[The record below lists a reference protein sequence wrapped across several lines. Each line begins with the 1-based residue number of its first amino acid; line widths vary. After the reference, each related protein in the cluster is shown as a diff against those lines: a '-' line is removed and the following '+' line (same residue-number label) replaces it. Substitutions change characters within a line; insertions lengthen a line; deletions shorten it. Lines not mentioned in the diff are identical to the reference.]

1 MIIDAHC
8 HAEEN
13 EAGWNH
19 PPELLIDLM
28 DKAGVD
34 ISYITTYGEY
44 PYMENAGELLVS
56 YCRKYP
62 GRLYG
67 FVRINPNGGEKG
79 NEYLRRLVKKY
90 PEEIRGVKL
99 HPISNGLK
107 PYHPNCLKLFH
118 TCAELDIPLF
128 THCCDRVCAQP
139 WQIAMAVRECPDT
152 QFVCHIGGF
161 FHGDEMIRVAQ
172 QYSNIMLD
180 TSSVPYPELIRKA
193 IETIGS
199 DRVVYASDNPAG
211 DPLVDIAKIEK
222 LNLRKDIYEK
232 IMYRN
237 AAALIKLDL
246 QEEKND
252 NRW

>member
-1 MIIDAHC
+1 
-8 HAEEN
+8 
-13 EAGWNH
+13 
-19 PPELLIDLM
+19 
-28 DKAGVD
+28 
-34 ISYITTYGEY
+34 
-44 PYMENAGELLVS
+44 
-56 YCRKYP
+56 
-62 GRLYG
+62 
-67 FVRINPNGGEKG
+67 
-79 NEYLRRLVKKY
+79 
-90 PEEIRGVKL
+90 
-99 HPISNGLK
+99 
-107 PYHPNCLKLFH
+107 
-118 TCAELDIPLF
+118 
-128 THCCDRVCAQP
+128 
-139 WQIAMAVRECPDT
+139 
-152 QFVCHIGGF
+152 
-161 FHGDEMIRVAQ
+161 MIRVAQ

-199 DRVVYASDNPAG
+199 DRVVYTSDNPAG

>member
-128 THCCDRVCAQP
+128 TPRVCTT
-139 WQIAMAVRECPDT
+139 MANSHGSKRMSGHA
-152 QFVCHIGGF
+152 VCL
-161 FHGDEMIRVAQ
+161 
-172 QYSNIMLD
+172 S
-180 TSSVPYPELIRKA
+180 
-193 IETIGS
+193 
-199 DRVVYASDNPAG
+199 
-211 DPLVDIAKIEK
+211 
-222 LNLRKDIYEK
+222 
-232 IMYRN
+232 YRR
-237 AAALIKLDL
+237 IFSWRR
-246 QEEKND
+246 ND
-252 NRW
+252 SRSTTVF

>member
-1 MIIDAHC
+1 
-8 HAEEN
+8 
-13 EAGWNH
+13 
-19 PPELLIDLM
+19 
-28 DKAGVD
+28 
-34 ISYITTYGEY
+34 
-44 PYMENAGELLVS
+44 
-56 YCRKYP
+56 
-62 GRLYG
+62 
-67 FVRINPNGGEKG
+67 
-79 NEYLRRLVKKY
+79 
-90 PEEIRGVKL
+90 
-99 HPISNGLK
+99 
-107 PYHPNCLKLFH
+107 
-118 TCAELDIPLF
+118 
-128 THCCDRVCAQP
+128 
-139 WQIAMAVRECPDT
+139 
-152 QFVCHIGGF
+152 
-161 FHGDEMIRVAQ
+161 MIRVAQ